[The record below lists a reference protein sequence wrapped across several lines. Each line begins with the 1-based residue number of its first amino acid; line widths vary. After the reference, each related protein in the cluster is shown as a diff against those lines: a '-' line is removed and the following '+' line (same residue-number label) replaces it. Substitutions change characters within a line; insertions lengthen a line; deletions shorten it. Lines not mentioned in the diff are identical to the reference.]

1 MQEYH
6 FKCIGCGAEYPEAE
20 RIYFCPRCGDLLD
33 VVYELGDEVDQIPW
47 LRNYDR
53 RPLGV
58 WRYRELLPVRDYEK
72 RVSMNEGGTRLIRC
86 RNLERELRVKEIYVK
101 YEGDNPTGSFKDR
114 GMTVGVTKAVEAKAE
129 TTICASTGNTSSSLA
144 AYSARAGLSCV
155 VLVPS
160 KRIALGK
167 LSQALIHGARVLAV
181 RGGFDDCL
189 RIVKELSKDERFYL
203 LNSINPFRLEG
214 QKTAAYE
221 IYEQL
226 GGSAPDYLLIPIG
239 NAGNIVAYW
248 KGFKDLENLG
258 LIDGLPRFMGA
269 QAAGASPI
277 YKAFIEGAEKIKPVE
292 NVETVA
298 TAIRIGNPVNWKRA
312 LRAVRETGG
321 LVEVVTD
328 EEILQAQRI
337 LASREGVF
345 AEPAGAA
352 PIALL
357 FKAVKRGLIDSD
369 SRVVCIATGHGLKD
383 PDIVL
388 KSSRNLVEVDARTDS
403 VLNALGVAAKTL

>member
-1 MQEYH
+1 
-6 FKCIGCGAEYPEAE
+6 
-20 RIYFCPRCGDLLD
+20 

-328 EEILQAQRI
+328 EEILQAQRV

-357 FKAVKRGLIDSD
+357 FKAVRRGLIDSD

-403 VLNALGVAAKTL
+403 VLNALDVAAKTL